1 MRYPSYAQRTST
13 TLPACGKLQF
23 LKTQS
28 RQRALF
34 TRAPPPPRRQD
45 VSPRQAFD
53 QPSVSSQTNP
63 HATHARKQHL
73 RHTSRAETHDGTPAD
88 FIFLSIAPYAHR
100 SLPNTGLMSSFAHR
114 QPPGVS
120 TRFLRIELDLRLCFA
135 CRLHPCSFL
144 GGFRTSF
151 TSNTLLF
158 LNQAFLAKPYA
169 SSIII
174 IFSTCFH
181 RIRPLHQPKN
191 PSNPRALHFTQSILS
206 PFFPSTFFGFSA
218 LIA

>member
-1 MRYPSYAQRTST
+1 M
-13 TLPACGKLQF
+13 L
-23 LKTQS
+23 
-28 RQRALF
+28 
-34 TRAPPPPRRQD
+34 
-45 VSPRQAFD
+45 D

-73 RHTSRAETHDGTPAD
+73 RQTSRAETHDGTPAD

-158 LNQAFLAKPYA
+158 LNTKPSAANLTPPYIFYLL
-169 SSIII
+169 SSHSSFTPTKKSLEPARATLHPIDPFP
-174 IFSTCFH
+174 IFSKYVFRFFSSNSIVRTHCF
-181 RIRPLHQPKN
+181 IR
-191 PSNPRALHFTQSILS
+191 SIL
-206 PFFPSTFFGFSA
+206 PFLFLS
-218 LIA
+218 